1 MRYQFK
7 NYLSIIET
15 NLDTDIFL
23 VSKIVSN
30 LANITTIFFFKIG
43 FYLMIF

>member
-30 LANITTIFFFKIG
+30 LANITTILFFKIG